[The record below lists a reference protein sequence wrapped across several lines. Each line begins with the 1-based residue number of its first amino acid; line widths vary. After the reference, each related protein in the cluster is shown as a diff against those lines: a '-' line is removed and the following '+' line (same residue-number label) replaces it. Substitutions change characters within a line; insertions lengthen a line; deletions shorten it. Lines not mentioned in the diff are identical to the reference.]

1 MSIWDKLRA
10 KILDIGV
17 EPRDRE
23 EAASPPAPPASER
36 GATPSPATI
45 SGRPAA
51 SPFIRLERFG
61 APGGAREDEVLE
73 ALAKARQ
80 TQDETP
86 VLQAVLVARDRLT
99 EPLRAACADL
109 LVARGEEERA
119 VELLA
124 PCRSPGPLMMAADLY
139 AARGEIARALGTI
152 ERVLARDLGSPGAL
166 ERHRRWSEALGATQ
180 RPARR
185 LDEPTMIAS
194 ATVDAPFRI
203 DREVARG
210 GAGAVYEAYDE
221 VLQRKVAFKAYHG
234 GEGDRAAALNE
245 VRLAAKLAGPFV
257 IRVLDASP
265 EGGWVALEWVAG
277 GSLRDHLRS
286 GRVDPLWPLA
296 RWTIPLARA
305 LARVHSAGY
314 VHADVKPTNVLFR
327 AANEPL
333 LTDFGIARAVGAKAA
348 GGSAGYVSPERM
360 AGAPA
365 AFADDVYGFGRT
377 VEDVLAAGGDR
388 PAGGFGDVVAAC
400 LDRADRRPPDGAA
413 LVSLL
418 AAVGQS

>member
-1 MSIWDKLRA
+1 MSVWDKLRS
-10 KILDIGV
+10 KILEIGT
-17 EPRDRE
+17 ERPDPE
-23 EAASPPAPPASER
+23 EDPPAAASAPPEPPPAPPSTVA
-36 GATPSPATI
+36 
-45 SGRPAA
+45 GRRTA
-51 SPFIRLERFG
+51 SPFTRLERFG

-80 TQDETP
+80 TQDETA
-86 VLQAVLVARDRLT
+86 VLQAVLVARERLT
-99 EPLRAACADL
+99 DPLRAACADL

-119 VELLA
+119 IELLA
-124 PCRSPGPLMMAADLY
+124 PCRSPGPLMLAADLF
-139 AARGEIARALGTI
+139 ASRGEIARALGTI

-166 ERHRRWSEALGATQ
+166 ERHRRWSEALGAT
-180 RPARR
+180 PGPTRR

-194 ATVDAPFRI
+194 AAAEAPFRI

-221 VLQRKVAFKAYHG
+221 LLERKVAFKAYHG
-234 GEGDRAAALNE
+234 GASDRAAALNE
-245 VRLAAKLAGPFV
+245 VRLAAKLAGPSV

-277 GSLRDHLRS
+277 GSLRDALRT
-286 GRVDPLWPLA
+286 GRVDALWPLS

-305 LARVHSAGY
+305 LARVHAAGY

-327 AANEPL
+327 SPHDPL
-333 LTDFGIARAVGAKAA
+333 LTDFGIARPVGAKAA

-365 AFADDVYGFGRT
+365 SCTDDVYGFGRS
-377 VEDVLAAGGDR
+377 VEDVLAVAGDR
-388 PAGGFGDVVAAC
+388 PTGRFGAVVAAC